1 MEKMRVAMM
10 MDDSLQK
17 LKTFIY
23 YQDGH
28 KSSINCFQ
36 KAKHTFRDELVIYND
51 LVNKGR
57 RLVIP
62 KALRADM
69 KEKLHSTHMSIE
81 SSLRRARD
89 CIY

>member
-1 MEKMRVAMM
+1 MCCN
-10 MDDSLQK
+10 DDGRLPK
-17 LKTFIY
+17 ETEDYIY

-62 KALRADM
+62 KADM
-69 KEKLHSTHMSIE
+69 KEKLHSTHMNIE